1 MFLYK
6 AVKTSIFNAGWL
18 GLRIGDVAM
27 GDKTILQ
34 RLKDLQDVKYR
45 EFNSKLIPNVDPKYV
60 IGIRTPELRKFAKEI
75 AGSEEAEAFLKCLPH
90 TYHEENSLHGFLIEL
105 IKDYDM
111 CVAALNQFLPYVN
124 NWAVCDQMRPK
135 VFKKHKEELL
145 EQIKI
150 WLDSEHLYTV
160 RFAIEM
166 LMTHYLDE
174 NFSEEYLV
182 WVTQVRSEE
191 YYLNMMIAWYFATAL
206 AKQYDKTI
214 PYLEEQR
221 LEIWTHN
228 KTIQKAV
235 ESYRITPEQKVY
247 LKTLKRKNS

>member
-1 MFLYK
+1 M
-6 AVKTSIFNAGWL
+6 
-18 GLRIGDVAM
+18 GDVAM

-34 RLKDLQDVKYR
+34 RLKVLQDVKYR

-60 IGIRTPELRKFAKEI
+60 IGIRTPVLRKFAKEI
-75 AGSEEAEAFLKCLPH
+75 AGSEEAETFLKCLPH

-105 IKDYDM
+105 IKDYDR
-111 CVAALNQFLPYVN
+111 CVDALNQFLPYVN

-135 VFKKHKEELL
+135 VFKKHKAELL

-150 WLDSEHLYTV
+150 WLGAEHLYTV

-166 LMTHYLDE
+166 LMTHFLDE
-174 NFSEEYLV
+174 DFSEEYLM
-182 WVTQVRSEE
+182 WVAQIYSKE

>member
-1 MFLYK
+1 
-6 AVKTSIFNAGWL
+6 
-18 GLRIGDVAM
+18 M

-34 RLKDLQDVKYR
+34 RLKDLQDVKYQ
-45 EFNSKLIPNVDPKYV
+45 EFTSKLIPNVDPKYV
-60 IGIRTPELRKFAKEI
+60 IGIRTPELRKFAKEL
-75 AGSEEAEAFLKCLPH
+75 AGSEEAEAFMKALPH
-90 TYHEENSLHGFLIEL
+90 TYQEENSLHGFLIEL

-111 CVAALNQFLPYVN
+111 CVDALNQFLPYVN

-135 VFKKHKEELL
+135 IFKTHKVELV

-150 WLDSEHLYTV
+150 WIGLEHLYTV

-174 NFSEEYLV
+174 DFSEEYLA
-182 WVTQVRSEE
+182 WVAQIRSEE

-221 LEIWTHN
+221 LGIWTHN

-235 ESYRITPEQKVY
+235 ESYRITPEQKAY
-247 LKTLKRKNS
+247 LRTLKRKNS

>member
-1 MFLYK
+1 
-6 AVKTSIFNAGWL
+6 
-18 GLRIGDVAM
+18 M

-34 RLKDLQDVKYR
+34 RLKDLQDVKYQ
-45 EFNSKLIPNVDPKYV
+45 EFTSKLIPNVDPKYV

-75 AGSEEAEAFLKCLPH
+75 AGSEEAQAFMKILPH

-111 CVAALNQFLPYVN
+111 CVDALNQFLPYVN

-150 WLDSEHLYTV
+150 WLGSEHLYTV

-166 LMTHYLDE
+166 LMTHYLGED
-174 NFSEEYLV
+174 FSEEYLE
-182 WVTQVRSEE
+182 WVAQIRSEE

-221 LEIWTHN
+221 LDIWTHN

-235 ESYRITPEQKVY
+235 ESYRITPEQKAY
-247 LKTLKRKNS
+247 LRTLKRKCK